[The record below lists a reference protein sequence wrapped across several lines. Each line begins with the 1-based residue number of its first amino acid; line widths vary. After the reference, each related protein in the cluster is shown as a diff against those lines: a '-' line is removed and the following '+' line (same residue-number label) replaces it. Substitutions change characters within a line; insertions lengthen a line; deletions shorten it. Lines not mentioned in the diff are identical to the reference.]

1 MSLKTI
7 KGKIRGIDKTHKV
20 TKAMEAVSAVK
31 MRKSQERALHGRPYA
46 TAALSILARLSGSL
60 DTVKHPLIER
70 RERESLCLIV
80 ITSDKGLAGSLNSS
94 VLKKAEAAIQSSNL
108 PKEKIGIIAVG
119 RKGHEYFSKRDYTI
133 VEHVEN
139 ITDEV
144 AEEDLEAVTQKVI
157 QVFGHPYNY
166 VAAVYNH
173 FRSTFEQDAV
183 VRQILPLDRNEIAE
197 IVKGIVPETG
207 KYSDVN
213 GNGKSELYTVE
224 PDHETVL
231 TALLPHLLTT
241 LLYHSLLEAKAS
253 EHSARMV
260 AMKNASEKADE
271 LSRDLTR
278 SLNNARQAQITREV
292 GEIVGGIEAM
302 SV

>member
-1 MSLKTI
+1 MSLKII

-60 DTVKHPLIER
+60 DTLKHPLIEK
-70 RERESLCLIV
+70 RERTSMCLTV

-94 VLKKAEAAIQSSNL
+94 VLKRAEAVIQSSNL

-119 RKGHEYFSKRDYTI
+119 RKGYEHFSKRDYKI
-133 VEHVEN
+133 VDHTEN
-139 ITDEV
+139 IADDV
-144 AEEDLEAVTQKVI
+144 AEENLETVTKKVI
-157 QVFGHPYNY
+157 EVFGHEYNQ
-166 VAAVYNH
+166 VVAVYNQ

-183 VRQILPLDRNEIAE
+183 VRHILPLDRDEISK
-197 IVKGIVPETG
+197 IVEGIVPETG
-207 KYSDVN
+207 KFSDVN
-213 GNGKSELYTVE
+213 GNGKNELYTVE

-231 TALLPHLLTT
+231 AALLPHLLRT

-260 AMKNASEKADE
+260 AMKNASEKARD

-278 SLNNARQAQITREV
+278 TLNSARQTQITREV